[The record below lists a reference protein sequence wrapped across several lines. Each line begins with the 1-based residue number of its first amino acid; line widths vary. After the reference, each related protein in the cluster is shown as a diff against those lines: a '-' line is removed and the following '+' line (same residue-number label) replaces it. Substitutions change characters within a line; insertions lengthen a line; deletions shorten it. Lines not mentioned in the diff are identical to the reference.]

1 MIHYF
6 PNAKRWAHRAIN
18 TKEIHNIV
26 SKIVSDAKYQVHLF
40 HVGNLRKNF
49 SQIQCTYVKNVKS
62 KCLQVT
68 TFVWS
73 HPSPKALVTSL
84 VAFIVVPLQETLE
97 TNIRGVPRWSR
108 WCQKNSLATCSLLT
122 QVVGHC
128 ENHQH
133 DQLACYTSPFLKY
146 SMTVLFCVSFSW
158 RWRSLY
164 IVDCVLLCSGLNGFT
179 HGFISHCHFPH
190 HIKN

>member
-40 HVGNLRKNF
+40 HVSNLRKNF

-108 WCQKNSLATCSLLT
+108 WYKKKIVWQLVLYLLRLWAIVRIINMINLHVT
-122 QVVGHC
+122 LLH
-128 ENHQH
+128 
-133 DQLACYTSPFLKY
+133 
-146 SMTVLFCVSFSW
+146 FSSILW
-158 RWRSLY
+158 LCCFVCHSHGDEGPY
-164 IVDCVLLCSGLNGFT
+164 I
-179 HGFISHCHFPH
+179 
-190 HIKN
+190 

>member
-6 PNAKRWAHRAIN
+6 PNAKRWAHRAIH

-49 SQIQCTYVKNVKS
+49 SQIQFTYVKNVKL

-108 WCQKNSLATCSLLT
+108 WCKKKKNSLATCSLLT
-122 QVVGHC
+122 QVVAIVRIINMINLHVTLL
-128 ENHQH
+128 H
-133 DQLACYTSPFLKY
+133 
-146 SMTVLFCVSFSW
+146 FSSILW
-158 RWRSLY
+158 LCCFVCHSHGDEGPY
-164 IVDCVLLCSGLNGFT
+164 I
-179 HGFISHCHFPH
+179 
-190 HIKN
+190 